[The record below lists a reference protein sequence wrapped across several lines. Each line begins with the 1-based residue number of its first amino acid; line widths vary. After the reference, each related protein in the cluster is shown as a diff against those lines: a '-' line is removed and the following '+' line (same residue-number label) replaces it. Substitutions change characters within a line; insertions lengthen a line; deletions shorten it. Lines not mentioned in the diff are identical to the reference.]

1 MKRHSSIVSLSR
13 DHHGALILARL
24 LQKNAPAYK
33 DLPGD
38 VKGKAVYATEKYQTE
53 LLDHFL
59 TEEKSLLDQVIGVD
73 KRIDE
78 LATQIHA
85 EHTVL
90 RALFEMIPSSK
101 NLEDDLDSLGRA
113 LENHIRKEE
122 RVLFP
127 LIQETCDEALL
138 NHIQNLLEAK

>member
-24 LQKNAPAYK
+24 LQKDAPPYK
-33 DLPGD
+33 GLPLD
-38 VKGKAVYATEKYQTE
+38 IKGKAAYATEKYQTE

-59 TEEKSLLDQVIGVD
+59 AEESSLLDQVMGLD
-73 KRIDE
+73 KRIDT
-78 LATQIHA
+78 LATEIYA

-90 RALFEMIPSSK
+90 RALFEMIPASK
-101 NLEDDLDSLGRA
+101 NLEKDLDALGLA
-113 LENHIRKEE
+113 LETHIRKEE

-138 NHIQNLLEAK
+138 NRIQKLLTEK